1 MASLI
6 TLSSKHV
13 QNNGYN
19 NTFRFDIPT
28 GAANFQ
34 NREVALASVKMFNSQ
49 FNINDVEYG
58 NNTFS
63 IIVPTGSTTST
74 INITLPNGYYSYLDL
89 NNYIQSKLIAAGAYL
104 IDGSGNN
111 VFYIKMQANSTY
123 YSCQVDLLST
133 PTSLPASYTRPS
145 SGLYSLSGTGL
156 PSTAYAPQIVFPA
169 NFNSIVGFSVGT
181 YPSAQTTTSQSI
193 LSNITPQINPV
204 SCYLIRCNL
213 VNNIYS
219 QPPDILFSFSSG
231 GTTIGQSIDVK
242 VNQFAWIDIPDQ
254 TKSYIEIIITD
265 QFGRFVKFQDNQIV
279 IQLLIRKKN

>member
-19 NTFRFDIPT
+19 NIFRFDIPT
-28 GAANFQ
+28 GADNFQ
-34 NREVALASVKMFNSQ
+34 NREVALASVKMFNCQ

-63 IIVPTGSTTST
+63 IIVPTGNITST
-74 INITLPNGYYSYLDL
+74 INITLKNGYYSYFDI
-89 NNYIQSKLIAAGAYL
+89 NNVIQTSLINAGAYL

-111 VFYIKMQANSTY
+111 VFYIKMQSNATY
-123 YSCQVDLLST
+123 YSCQVDVLST
-133 PTSLPASYTRPS
+133 PTALPASYTRPA

-156 PSTAYAPQIVFPA
+156 PTTAYTPQIVFPA
-169 NFNSIVGFSVGT
+169 NFNTIVGFTAAT
-181 YPSAQTTTSQSI
+181 YPSAQTTTSQSL

-204 SCYLIRCNL
+204 SCYLLRCNL
-213 VNNIYS
+213 VHNIYS

-242 VNQFAWIDIPDQ
+242 VNQFAWIDIPNQ
-254 TKSYIEIIITD
+254 TK
-265 QFGRFVKFQDNQIV
+265 
-279 IQLLIRKKN
+279 